1 MILTAILSLSTKP
14 SMNIF
19 ATHSCPEQCAIVLPD
34 LHIIKMSTEACQMLA
49 YVASPWF
56 HNYGTLPKKNGE
68 PYSTKKNPHLKHPCT
83 LWAAES
89 IHNAYWLIYH
99 GLMICEEFE
108 LRYGNIHACYATL
121 HRALEMFPSGDFN
134 KITPFKRSMP
144 DVLKNNKNIDT
155 FTAYKQHLAS
165 KPWVPDNYIKLPSR
179 KPDWL

>member
-1 MILTAILSLSTKP
+1 
-14 SMNIF
+14 MNIF

-34 LHIIKMSTEACQMLA
+34 LHINKMSTEACQMLA

-121 HRALEMFPSGDFN
+121 QRALEMFPSGDFN
-134 KITPFKRSMP
+134 KITPFRRAMP
-144 DVLKNNKNIDT
+144 DDLKNDKTIDT
-155 FTAYKQHLAS
+155 FVAYKQYLAS
-165 KPWVPDNYIKLPSR
+165 KPWVPGNYIKLPSR